1 MIDLLVADLD
11 KEMQEAKVSET
22 NSQQEYEAMMKGSA
36 AKRAADSKSITDKS
50 AEKASTEEAMQAE
63 QESKADLSHRHM
75 NTVKHIAS
83 LHSECDFLV
92 KYYDV
97 RKQARTDEIE
107 SLNNAKAVLRGSDYS
122 LLQHARLLGLI
133 G

>member
-1 MIDLLVADLD
+1 
-11 KEMQEAKVSET
+11 
-22 NSQQEYEAMMKGSA
+22 MMKGSA

-50 AEKASTEEAMQAE
+50 AEKASTEGALQAE
-63 QESKADLSHRHM
+63 KESKDDFSHRHL

-97 RKQARTDEIE
+97 RKQARADEVE
-107 SLNNAKAVLRGSDYS
+107 SLKNAKAVLRGSDYS
-122 LLQHARLLGLI
+122 FLQRARQLGVI
-133 G
+133 GEH

>member
-1 MIDLLVADLD
+1 
-11 KEMQEAKVSET
+11 
-22 NSQQEYEAMMKGSA
+22 MMKGSA

-50 AEKASTEEAMQAE
+50 AENEFQVDLLQGE
-63 QESKADLSHRHM
+63 QESKADSAHAHM

-83 LHSECDFLV
+83 LHGECDFLV

-97 RKQARTDEIE
+97 RKQARADEVE

-122 LLQHARLLGLI
+122 LLQQARPLGMI
-133 G
+133 GAH